1 MMTWRMTFMTKNGF
15 NYPKGIKSTNM
26 DNISKSYIM
35 FVRQTAKFAQ
45 QQARKRRNE
54 EVIRL
59 IRAQFKRN
67 EEYDRHVAIR
77 VAEMA
82 LKED

>member
-1 MMTWRMTFMTKNGF
+1 
-15 NYPKGIKSTNM
+15 M
-26 DNISKSYIM
+26 DNISKSYMM

-45 QQARKRRNE
+45 QQARKRRNDE
-54 EVIRL
+54 IVRI

-77 VAEMA
+77 VAEEA
-82 LKED
+82 LKYD